1 MQLTKKEIMQKLYDI
16 EEKEG
21 IKVGRLIQKM
31 VRNELIPMDVIKFI
45 NKYDKDFLQIYNT
58 YNVIYNSR
66 NKNPLYHNLKNKDLK
81 IEEKAIAMS
90 SLITKILIS
99 CSKIEDINE
108 REIFAKA
115 MNIDKINQ
123 AINEYALTN
132 NSQLL
137 EQCCDEVREL
147 LQILYVD

>member
-1 MQLTKKEIMQKLYDI
+1 
-16 EEKEG
+16 
-21 IKVGRLIQKM
+21 M

-66 NKNPLYHNLKNKDLK
+66 NKNPLYRNLKNKDLK

>member
-66 NKNPLYHNLKNKDLK
+66 NKNPLYRNLKNKDLK

-99 CSKIEDINE
+99 YSKIEDINE

>member
-66 NKNPLYHNLKNKDLK
+66 NKNPLYRNLKNKDLK

-99 CSKIEDINE
+99 CRKIEDINE

>member
-66 NKNPLYHNLKNKDLK
+66 NKNPLYRNLKNKDLK

-108 REIFAKA
+108 RE
-115 MNIDKINQ
+115 N
-123 AINEYALTN
+123 
-132 NSQLL
+132 
-137 EQCCDEVREL
+137 
-147 LQILYVD
+147 

>member
-66 NKNPLYHNLKNKDLK
+66 NKNPLYRNLKNKDLK

-108 REIFAKA
+108 REIFTKA